1 MNPHDPSDDDELPP
15 HLRQLLDEGADG
27 PALSAATQQRL
38 LGRVLATVGVATV
51 GIGGV
56 ASSSTGSVV
65 GAGTATTGTVTGT
78 ATTTAATAAT
88 TVSTATTGAA
98 VAASGV
104 SLSLKAAVLAA
115 GVGVAGLT
123 GVGVVAVVERPPA
136 LPAREVV
143 PRPLFTPP
151 SSSSVSSSSSSSS
164 SSPLPS
170 APTSST
176 KASLPPEPSSSLD
189 EPKTSPRAAP
199 VPNTKAATLSS
210 WELPQLESARAALS
224 AGRAEEA
231 LAIVNDHARRAPT
244 SPLREEG
251 RALAVLALA
260 RLGRTEEAQVAAAA
274 FVSLHPQS
282 LFLPR
287 VQRAVTSLSSSTM
300 APTPS
305 APEP

>member
-51 GIGGV
+51 GIGGA

-78 ATTTAATAAT
+78 VTGTAAT
-88 TVSTATTGAA
+88 TATTAGTATTGAA
-98 VAASGV
+98 VAVSGV

-136 LPAREVV
+136 LPAREVA

-151 SSSSVSSSSSSSS
+151 SSSLSSSSSSSS
-164 SSPLPS
+164 SSTLPS

-231 LAIVNDHARRAPT
+231 LDIVNDHARRAPT

-287 VQRAVTSLSSSTM
+287 VQRAVTSLSSSQM
-300 APTPS
+300 APAPS